1 MAGQRTDRRVAR
13 THALL
18 QRAHKALILTKG
30 YEATSVADICK
41 QAKVGRSTFY
51 AHFRSK
57 GDLRRSGLENLRRE
71 LREHQEQWLSSK
83 RGDAYAN
90 LSFSLKMFEHARQ
103 HLGLYRALGHGRGGS
118 IALQTIRRMLVD
130 LAYRE
135 MVGPDHATS
144 LRGMERDFI
153 VQYLVG
159 AYMSVLIWWLDRGA
173 LEEPLQIDALFKRIA
188 MQGVLRVSEFP

>member
-1 MAGQRTDRRVAR
+1 MADQRTDRRVAR
-13 THALL
+13 THVLL

-51 AHFRSK
+51 AHFRCK
-57 GDLRRSGLENLRRE
+57 EDLRRSGLENLRRE
-71 LREHQEQWLSSK
+71 LTEHQERWLSSK
-83 RGDAYAN
+83 RGDASTN

-103 HLGLYRALGHGRGGS
+103 HLGLYRALGDGRGGG
-118 IALQTIRRMLVD
+118 IALQSIRRMLVD

-135 MVGPDHATS
+135 LFGPGRAIALRAT
-144 LRGMERDFI
+144 ERDFI

-159 AYMSVLIWWLDRGA
+159 AYMSVLVWWLDRGA
-173 LEEPLQIDALFKRIA
+173 MEEPLQIDALFKRIA
-188 MQGVLRVSEFP
+188 MQGVRRVSESP